1 MRALIL
7 GMMEAGLGDNDVLVT
22 HTGCQ
27 FPCNQAPVVS
37 VQPDDVWYG
46 DVDPDTA
53 RAIVARAPR
62 GRDARREPPP
72 PPLNRPLVE
81 QGRA

>member
-1 MRALIL
+1 MLALVRA
-7 GMMEAGLGDNDVLVT
+7 GQGDDDVLVT

-46 DVDPDTA
+46 GVTPA
-53 RAIVARAPR
+53 VGERIVAEHLLEGNPVAAHRL
-62 GRDARREPPP
+62 RRTA
-72 PPLNRPLVE
+72 
-81 QGRA
+81 G